1 MNKFEI
7 ELGQGNF
14 VTSECTNCKEIV
26 WPPENFCSKCL
37 GDVRWR
43 KVLKKGKL
51 IEFSKK
57 DGEGFCIAEFENK
70 IRILATINEFESDEP
85 KIGQDLILEKC
96 GLKNGNYSFTTSLN

>member
-51 IEFSKK
+51 IEV
-57 DGEGFCIAEFENK
+57 N
-70 IRILATINEFESDEP
+70 N
-85 KIGQDLILEKC
+85 
-96 GLKNGNYSFTTSLN
+96 